1 MFWHP
6 GEVVREGQNLTSPI
20 PQTNLNQSLFL
31 EHSLLINNNISSGSF
46 CPSPLPPNPGQP
58 CSLPGGLECH
68 YESFINFHGGVPG
81 TCCCGQCDFDMICA
95 RDPTTGA
102 GIWQPMHSMLC
113 PLEGCG
119 DEGEYYSLLTEWA
132 AVAFFIFLLTLRCGH
147 VATSPK
153 DLPKKL
159 VKNRTSPS

>member
-1 MFWHP
+1 MVSQKIALNLFEGCLRVRALRCVLTP
-6 GEVVREGQNLTSPI
+6 GEVVREGQNLTQREALTHPS
-20 PQTNLNQSLFL
+20 NKFKLKYFL
-31 EHSLLINNNISSGSF
+31 GSTLCINNIYQYSGSF

-95 RDPTTGA
+95 LDPITGA

-119 DEGEYYSLLTEWA
+119 DEGEYYSLLTE
-132 AVAFFIFLLTLRCGH
+132 
-147 VATSPK
+147 
-153 DLPKKL
+153 
-159 VKNRTSPS
+159 